1 MSFKNTWAKQSNHPS
16 NFRPSAS
23 YSQDYKQVSECI
35 YKTTKASVVILV
47 CMADELTI
55 DEQQESIKTVFLTA
69 RKLAKLIKLILLV
82 LLKFCL
88 RKCKLSTKMKLTR
101 RN

>member
-55 DEQQESIKTVFLTA
+55 DEQQESIKTFFFNSEKAGQTD
-69 RKLAKLIKLILLV
+69 
-82 LLKFCL
+82 
-88 RKCKLSTKMKLTR
+88 
-101 RN
+101 

>member
-55 DEQQESIKTVFLTA
+55 DEHRNQLRRFFLTA

-82 LLKFCL
+82 LLKFCR

>member
-1 MSFKNTWAKQSNHPS
+1 MSFKNKWAKQSNHPS

-35 YKTTKASVVILV
+35 YKITKASVVILV

-55 DEQQESIKTVFLTA
+55 DEQQESIKTVFFNSEKAGQTD
-69 RKLAKLIKLILLV
+69 
-82 LLKFCL
+82 
-88 RKCKLSTKMKLTR
+88 
-101 RN
+101 

>member
-55 DEQQESIKTVFLTA
+55 DEQQESIKSGFFLTA
-69 RKLAKLIKLILLV
+69 RKLAKLIKLIMLV
-82 LLKFCL
+82 LL
-88 RKCKLSTKMKLTR
+88 
-101 RN
+101 